1 MRSELPQMN
10 SHDLSDQIRAHVAAA
25 IAKLKSISESVGPLD
40 KEKTTHV
47 FLVVEVEL
55 GRAIAVVDRLRNL
68 PHGDS
73 SAP

>member
-1 MRSELPQMN
+1 MDTHDPSE
-10 SHDLSDQIRAHVAAA
+10 QIRAHVAAA
-25 IAKLKSISESVGPLD
+25 IAKLKSISESVGSLD
-40 KEKTTHV
+40 EEKTKRV

-55 GRAIAVVDRLRNL
+55 GRAIAVADRLRNP

>member
-1 MRSELPQMN
+1 MDTHDPSE
-10 SHDLSDQIRAHVAAA
+10 QIRAHVAAA

-40 KEKTTHV
+40 EEKTKRV

-73 SAP
+73 STP

>member
-1 MRSELPQMN
+1 MDTHDPSE
-10 SHDLSDQIRAHVAAA
+10 QIRAHVAAA

-40 KEKTTHV
+40 EEKTMRV